1 MITRK
6 ITLLAVDLREWMIL
20 GAWRCWCP
28 ELRQIPLG
36 MERRDG
42 PGRHVSSGMKELGSR
57 TVVEESEMPPLS

>member
-28 ELRQIPLG
+28 ELGQIPLG
-36 MERRDG
+36 MERRG
-42 PGRHVSSGMKELGSR
+42 WSWK
-57 TVVEESEMPPLS
+57 TCK